1 MLLEETK
8 WILKNGQEILIRSAT
23 SEDAEAISNHR
34 YTTSAETHFMAREP
48 EDGRCKV
55 EIVRENLRQIEQSE
69 REFTVTA
76 FLDGKIIGDAGVTM
90 VRPHLKWKHRAYFGI
105 SILQSYCEL
114 GLGSIM
120 LQVAQ
125 EQARKNGFEQ
135 IELGV
140 FADNPRAIHVYEKA
154 GFQKVGIQPRA
165 FKLQDGSYVDEI
177 EMVKFFS

>member
-48 EDGRCKV
+48 EDRRCKV

-165 FKLQDGSYVDEI
+165 FKLQDGRYVDEI